1 MSIQYDLRTIQKD
14 QNPKLAIAVLAIIA
28 VLSIYIVGYDQGQLF
43 SLVQGNEA
51 YDSMWLH
58 EFTHDIRHAAG
69 FPCH

>member
-1 MSIQYDLRTIQKD
+1 MSLYHDQSVIEKD
-14 QNPKLAIAVLAIIA
+14 RSPKPAIVILVVISM
-28 VLSIYIVGYDQGQLF
+28 LSIYVVGYDQGQIF

-51 YDSMWLH
+51 YDAMWLH

>member
-1 MSIQYDLRTIQKD
+1 MSRYHD
-14 QNPKLAIAVLAIIA
+14 QTVIEKKRLPKLAIAILAIVAIFS
-28 VLSIYIVGYDQGQLF
+28 VYVVGYDQGQIF

-51 YDSMWLH
+51 YDAMWLH

>member
-1 MSIQYDLRTIQKD
+1 MSLYHDQRVIEKD
-14 QNPKLAIAVLAIIA
+14 RLPKLAFAILAIIA
-28 VLSIYIVGYDQGQLF
+28 IFSVYVVGYDQGQIF

-51 YDSMWLH
+51 YDVMWLH